1 MRVENVAAP
10 HEGAGPAPPLLGWSC
25 SRRFQAR
32 PDVVSTELVGLN
44 QTLVQLGLPIEP
56 LFTLELVLA
65 EVLNN
70 IVEHAYGDTGQGM
83 IGMSMVVREHRITC
97 EVTDRGAPMP
107 NGRLPP
113 PRRHDPEALGLQDL
127 PEGGFG
133 WGLIHD
139 MTTALDYSRAQGTN
153 RLCFGIDLE
162 T

>member
-97 EVTDRGAPMP
+97 DSPTAARRCRTDVCRRRG
-107 NGRLPP
+107 GTIRKRSVCRTC
-113 PRRHDPEALGLQDL
+113 RRADSA
-127 PEGGFG
+127 GG
-133 WGLIHD
+133 
-139 MTTALDYSRAQGTN
+139 
-153 RLCFGIDLE
+153 
-162 T
+162 